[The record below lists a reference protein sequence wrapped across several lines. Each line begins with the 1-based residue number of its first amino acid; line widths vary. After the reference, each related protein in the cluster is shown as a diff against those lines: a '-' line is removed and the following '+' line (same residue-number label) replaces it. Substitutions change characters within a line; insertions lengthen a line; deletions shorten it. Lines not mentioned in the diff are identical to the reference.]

1 MGLNLKAGEKAAL
14 GRLNTVWNRLEAP
27 ERLKDWACMV
37 KVSRRAIK
45 IGEKAAQWEARRGL
59 KRPPLPNSEGNC
71 GLALVKRM
79 GALASNHLQ
88 F

>member
-1 MGLNLKAGEKAAL
+1 
-14 GRLNTVWNRLEAP
+14 
-27 ERLKDWACMV
+27 MV
-37 KVSRRAIK
+37 EVFQRGIK
-45 IGEKAAQWEARRGL
+45 IGEKATRREAIRVL
-59 KRPPLPNSEGNC
+59 KRPPLPDSEGNC